1 MYEKGEGFMLKN
13 VLEALEKSSKQNE
26 TKIIFGQSDKEITY
40 RDFVEHARTIGT
52 SLLQKVSGERVPIM
66 IWMDKTINCLETM
79 MGVLYSGNFYT
90 IADTKSPKER
100 LQSMVDI
107 LECHTVIADEKNI
120 AKLEKLALKGIHI
133 LSYEDLLENRIDE
146 KRLQEI
152 RNEQIDTDPA
162 YVLFTSGSTGIP
174 KGTVVNHRSILA
186 YTSWVQECFEINAN
200 TIFGSQTPFYFS
212 MSILD
217 VYTTMLA
224 GATLYIIP
232 KMYFSFPVKLIEFVK
247 QKKINTIYWVPSALC
262 IVANLGA
269 LDNINLPDLKKI
281 LFAGEVMPV
290 KQLNMWQK
298 ALPNCMYANLYGPTE
313 TTDICS
319 YYIVNRRFE
328 NNETLPIGTH
338 CNNCSII
345 LIKDDGTRAKA
356 GEEGEILV
364 RGTFLADG
372 YYGNEAKTKE
382 AFVQNPLNTKYPELV
397 YKTGDIG
404 KYNENGELLYVSRK
418 DYQIKHM
425 GYRIELG
432 EIEKNIYGIEG
443 IILCVAVYDENTD
456 KIILFYQGTIE
467 KDDLAKEASQK
478 LLPYMKPNQYIK
490 LEKMPYNA
498 NGKIDRKQLKQK
510 INSGNE

>member
-1 MYEKGEGFMLKN
+1 MKKGEVFMLKN
-13 VLEALEKSSKQNE
+13 VLEALEKSCANNE
-26 TKIIFGQSDKEITY
+26 NKIIFGESEKEITY
-40 RDFVEHARTIGT
+40 GNFVIHAKTIGT
-52 SLLQKVSGERVPIM
+52 SLSQKVNERKMPVM
-66 IWMDKTINCLETM
+66 IWIDKTIECLETM

-90 IADTKSPKER
+90 IVDTKSPKER
-100 LQSMVDI
+100 VQHMVDI
-107 LECHTVIADEKNI
+107 LECHTIITNAKNLS
-120 AKLEKLALKGIHI
+120 KLEKLELKGINI
-133 LSYEDLLENRIDE
+133 LSYEDLIENTIDE
-146 KRLQEI
+146 SRLQNI
-152 RNEQIDTDPA
+152 RDEQIDTDPA
-162 YVLFTSGSTGIP
+162 YVLFTSGSTGVP

-186 YTSWVQECFEINAN
+186 YTSWVEEAFHIDEN

-217 VYTTMLA
+217 VYTTILT

-247 QKKINTIYWVPSALC
+247 KKRINTIYWVPSALC

-269 LDNINLPDLKKI
+269 LNGIDLPDLKKI

-290 KQLNMWQK
+290 KQLNMWQE
-298 ALPNCMYANLYGPTE
+298 ALPDCMYANLYGPTE

-338 CNNCSII
+338 CNNCNLI
-345 LIKDDGTRAKA
+345 LIKEDGTEAIQ

-372 YYGNEAKTKE
+372 YYGNEQKTKE
-382 AFVQNPLNTKYPELV
+382 AFVQNPLNTKYPEIV

-404 KYNENGELLYVSRK
+404 KYNKQGELLYVSRK

-432 EIEKNIYGIEG
+432 EIEKNIYGIDG
-443 IILCVAVYDENTD
+443 IVLCAAIYEEQTD
-456 KIILFYQGTIE
+456 QIILFYQGTIE
-467 KDDLAKEASQK
+467 ENNLAKQASNK
-478 LLPYMKPNQYIK
+478 LLPYMRPNKYIK

-498 NGKIDRKQLKQK
+498 NGKIDRKQLKQSVT
-510 INSGNE
+510 I

>member
-26 TKIIFGQSDKEITY
+26 AKIIFGQSDKEITY
-40 RDFVEHARTIGT
+40 RDFVAHAKTIGT
-52 SLLQKVSGERVPIM
+52 SLLQKVSGKRVPIM
-66 IWMDKTINCLETM
+66 IWIDKTINCLETM

-100 LQSMVDI
+100 LQNMVDI
-107 LECHTVIADEKNI
+107 LECHTVIADAKNI

-217 VYTTMLA
+217 VYTTMLT
-224 GATLYIIP
+224 GATLYMIP
-232 KMYFSFPVKLIEFVK
+232 KMYFSFPVKLIEFIK

-269 LDNINLPDLKKI
+269 LDNINLPDLKKV

-290 KQLNMWQK
+290 KQLNMWQE
-298 ALPNCMYANLYGPTE
+298 ALPNCIYANLYGPTE

-328 NNETLPIGTH
+328 NNETLPIGIH
-338 CNNCSII
+338 CNNCN
-345 LIKDDGTRAKA
+345 LVLMKEDGTEAKV

-372 YYGNEAKTKE
+372 YYGNEQKTKE
-382 AFVQNPLNTKYPELV
+382 VFIQNPFNNKYPEIV

-404 KYNENGELLYVSRK
+404 KYNENGELLYISRK

-432 EIEKNIYGIEG
+432 EIEKNIYGVEG
-443 IILCVAVYDENTD
+443 VVLCVAIYEETTD
-456 KIILFYQGTIE
+456 RIIVFYQGAIE
-467 KDDLAKEASQK
+467 KDELAKEVSQK

-490 LEKMPYNA
+490 LDKMPYNA
-498 NGKIDRKQLKQK
+498 NGKIDRKQLKNMN
-510 INSGNE
+510 I

>member
-1 MYEKGEGFMLKN
+1 MKKGEVFMLKN
-13 VLEALEKSSKQNE
+13 VLEALEKSCANNE
-26 TKIIFGQSDKEITY
+26 NKIIFGESEKEITY
-40 RDFVEHARTIGT
+40 GNFVIHAKTIGT
-52 SLLQKVSGERVPIM
+52 SLSQKVNERKMPVM
-66 IWMDKTINCLETM
+66 IWIDKTIECLETM

-90 IADTKSPKER
+90 IVDTKSPKER
-100 LQSMVDI
+100 VQHMVDI
-107 LECHTVIADEKNI
+107 LECHTIITNAKNLS
-120 AKLEKLALKGIHI
+120 KLEKLELKGINI
-133 LSYEDLLENRIDE
+133 LSYEALIENTIDE
-146 KRLQEI
+146 SRLQNI
-152 RNEQIDTDPA
+152 RDEQIDTDPA
-162 YVLFTSGSTGIP
+162 YVLFTSGSTGVP

-186 YTSWVQECFEINAN
+186 YTSWVEEAFHIDEN

-217 VYTTMLA
+217 VYTTILT

-247 QKKINTIYWVPSALC
+247 NKKINTIYWVPSALC

-269 LDNINLPDLKKI
+269 LNEIDLPDLKKI

-290 KQLNMWQK
+290 KQLNMWQE
-298 ALPNCMYANLYGPTE
+298 ALPDCMYANLYGPTE

-319 YYIVNRRFE
+319 YYIVKRRFE

-338 CNNCSII
+338 CNNCNLI
-345 LIKDDGTRAKA
+345 LIKEDGTEAKQ

-372 YYGNEAKTKE
+372 YYGNEQKTKE
-382 AFVQNPLNTKYPELV
+382 AFVQNPLNTKYPEIV

-404 KYNENGELLYVSRK
+404 KYNKQGELLYVSRK

-432 EIEKNIYGIEG
+432 EIEKNIYGIDG
-443 IILCVAVYDENTD
+443 IVLCAAIYEEQTD
-456 KIILFYQGTIE
+456 QIILFYQGTIE
-467 KDDLAKEASQK
+467 ENNLAKQASNK
-478 LLPYMKPNQYIK
+478 LLPYMRPNKYIK

-498 NGKIDRKQLKQK
+498 NGKIDRKQLKQSVT
-510 INSGNE
+510 I